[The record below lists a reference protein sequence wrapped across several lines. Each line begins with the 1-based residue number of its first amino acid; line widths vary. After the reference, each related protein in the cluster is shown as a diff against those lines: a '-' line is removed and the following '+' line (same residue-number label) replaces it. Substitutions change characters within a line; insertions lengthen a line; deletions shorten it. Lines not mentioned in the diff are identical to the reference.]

1 MPRYKSTTLG
11 TASRSNFK
19 DKLPNAK
26 GLRVFHWSHWVIAF
40 VPFMF
45 LSCSN
50 CSVHGSYFAM
60 SQSDILMMSM
70 LQSNQRN
77 SICGRCLKIYPFSF
91 SKCESTSHHHQ
102 ILVKWPQQS
111 DGIQI
116 SQVFS
121 QLQED
126 VTLHFKKMLHN
137 IEATSRRGYNVEA
150 TSRRGCNIEATSRGR
165 YTSRR
170 CYNVEATSKR
180 RYKKRTLQSMT

>member
-116 SQVFS
+116 SQVF
-121 QLQED
+121 L
-126 VTLHFKKMLHN
+126 
-137 IEATSRRGYNVEA
+137 
-150 TSRRGCNIEATSRGR
+150 ATSRGR
-165 YTSRR
+165 DVTLQ
-170 CYNVEATSKR
+170 EDATQHRSNF
-180 RYKKRTLQSMT
+180 KKRLQRRSNFKKRLAT